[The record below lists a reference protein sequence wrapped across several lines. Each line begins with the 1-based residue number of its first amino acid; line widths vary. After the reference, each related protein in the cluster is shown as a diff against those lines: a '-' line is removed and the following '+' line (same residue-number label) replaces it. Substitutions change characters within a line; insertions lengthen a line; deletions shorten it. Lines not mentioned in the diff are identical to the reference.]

1 MSLINLHGDQKQ
13 KERRLKNEPFN
24 VSQQPLKAPYFQHNG
39 YQESLEETL
48 KKKKNK
54 KTNYPW
60 KLLVVFLKIKRDR
73 DNLRL
78 KSDPNLL
85 AH

>member
-48 KKKKNK
+48 KKKK

-60 KLLVVFLKIKRDR
+60 KLLVVFLNIKRDR

>member
-39 YQESLEETL
+39 YQESLEETQ
-48 KKKKNK
+48 KKKNK
-54 KTNYPW
+54 KN
-60 KLLVVFLKIKRDR
+60 KLPLEIACCVFKDKKGPRQF
-73 DNLRL
+73 
-78 KSDPNLL
+78 K
-85 AH
+85 A